1 MKKFTAEVHLG
12 GRIRKPANQVLLL
25 RSEVNYTHIHMRDG
39 EHYLVATTLK
49 TLEER
54 LEGLGFWRFNKSE
67 MVNLSA
73 AKILKNEGMVKVR
86 NHDPMKISRR
96 KMQKMESILFSQ
108 KRLA

>member
-1 MKKFTAEVHLG
+1 MKTFTTEVHLG

-25 RSEVNYTHIHMRDG
+25 RSDVNYTHIHMRNGD
-39 EHYLVATTLK
+39 HYVVATTLK
-49 TLEER
+49 KLEER

-67 MVNLSA
+67 MVNISA

-96 KMQKMESILFSQ
+96 KRQKMESILFSQ
-108 KRLA
+108 GELA